1 MPRFCPRLEAL
12 ENRSCPAAP
21 VMSLA
26 AAAAGNTMV
35 TLSGVVQDEAP
46 AGLWIWFSGAY
57 TGCAETDSSGAF
69 SVTITPDQAGT
80 VFATVYDGEG
90 YMGDAAVE
98 LQNAMPMIVDFVAT
112 PGTGNYWTFS
122 GRVLD
127 EACEGLEVTLWGCPS
142 IDGLTVTVDAN
153 GEFSVSVQ
161 LEEGEGGYIYASV
174 LDWWNQ
180 MGGSSLMLDT
190 CA

>member
-26 AAAAGNTMV
+26 TTAAGNTMV

-46 AGLWIWFSGAY
+46 AGLWVSFSGAY
-57 TGCAETDSSGAF
+57 TGWTETDSSGAF
-69 SVTITPDQAGT
+69 SVTVTPNEAGT

-98 LQNAMPMIVDFVAT
+98 LQNVMPMILDFTAVHT
-112 PGTGNYWTFS
+112 DQNTWIFS
-122 GRVLD
+122 GRVSD
-127 EACEGLEVTLWGCPS
+127 ESPDGLEVTLWGCPS
-142 IDGLTVTVDAN
+142 IDGLTVIVGADGT
-153 GEFSVSVQ
+153 FSVSVQ
-161 LEEGEGGYIYASV
+161 LEEGEGGYIYACV
-174 LDWWNQ
+174 LDWWEQ
-180 MGGSSLMLDT
+180 MGGSSLMLDY